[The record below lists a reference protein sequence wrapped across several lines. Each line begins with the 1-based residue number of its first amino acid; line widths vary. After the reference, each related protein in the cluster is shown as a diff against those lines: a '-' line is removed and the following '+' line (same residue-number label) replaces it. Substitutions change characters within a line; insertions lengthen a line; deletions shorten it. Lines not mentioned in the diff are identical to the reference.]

1 MIRFIILLVSIPLV
15 ILIAAFT
22 YKNAQLVSIDVFVF
36 QIDLPM
42 AFVLLIAL
50 LIGVFIG
57 FIFNFMALMNQK
69 KKYLKLKNKQQTLE
83 GLSEVLKQ
91 TEK

>member
-1 MIRFIILLVSIPLV
+1 MIRFIILLVSIPLI

-42 AFVLLIAL
+42 ALVLLIAL
-50 LIGVFIG
+50 LIGVFMG
-57 FIFNFMALMNQK
+57 FIFNFMALINQK
-69 KKYLKLKNKQQTLE
+69 KKYLKLKNKQETLK